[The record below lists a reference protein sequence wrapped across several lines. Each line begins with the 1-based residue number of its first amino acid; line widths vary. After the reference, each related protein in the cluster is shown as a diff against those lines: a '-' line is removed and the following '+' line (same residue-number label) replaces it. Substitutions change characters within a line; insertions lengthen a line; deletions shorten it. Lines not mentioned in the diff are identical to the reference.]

1 MTQKETNM
9 NDFEKEDLDKF
20 YNAVLKLK
28 NIDECYKFFEDV
40 FTIKELNTV
49 AQRLEVARLLK
60 ANMTFSEIEKKT
72 GASSATI
79 SRVNRSL
86 QHGAGGYYIVI

>member
-72 GASSATI
+72 GLEPIKAI
-79 SRVNRSL
+79 L
-86 QHGAGGYYIVI
+86 GIK

>member
-1 MTQKETNM
+1 MTM
-9 NDFEKEDLDKF
+9 NEFEKEDLDKF
-20 YNAVLKLK
+20 YDAVLKLK
-28 NIDECYKFFEDV
+28 DKSECYKFFEDL

-86 QHGAGGYYIVI
+86 QHGAGGYDIVI